1 MQTTWQIIGAEK
13 TGTALMTTEVETQL
27 E

>member
-13 TGTALMTTEVETQL
+13 TGTALMTTEVETQHD
-27 E
+27 